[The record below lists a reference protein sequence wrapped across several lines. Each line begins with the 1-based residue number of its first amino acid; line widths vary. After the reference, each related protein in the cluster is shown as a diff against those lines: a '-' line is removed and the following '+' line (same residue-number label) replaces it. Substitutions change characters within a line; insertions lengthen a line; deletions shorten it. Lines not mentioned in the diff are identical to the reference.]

1 MIRMCQGNCPH
12 GFILELEPEV
22 FNKRK
27 VTMVHFKHD
36 RPSGKPWVKDT
47 NIELNKNLDAFL
59 QIAK

>member
-1 MIRMCQGNCPH
+1 M
-12 GFILELEPEV
+12 EPEV